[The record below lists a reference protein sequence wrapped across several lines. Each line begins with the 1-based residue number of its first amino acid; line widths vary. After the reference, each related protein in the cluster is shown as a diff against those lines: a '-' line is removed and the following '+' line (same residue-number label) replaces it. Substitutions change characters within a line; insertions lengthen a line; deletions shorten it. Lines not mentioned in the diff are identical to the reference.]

1 MPPVK
6 LGAIIFFSF
15 LPPLVARPFLNKRY
29 IIAALQMVQ
38 PQRAFLLDFSICI
51 FAGILMNG
59 HNYLRYDIPFGF
71 VLSPMIGCLI
81 AGLFIGLDSALA
93 QERHIIVQA
102 IQGQTSDSIP
112 NKLYPVTQKFTLVAV
127 TASALVAIV
136 IILIF
141 ARDIQWLADNIQNAN
156 AIHDVTMTVIIEVF
170 FIVSVLII
178 LIVNL
183 ILSYSKNL
191 QLLFKNETEILVKVS
206 NGDLS
211 GKVPVVTQD
220 EFGFIAGHTNQM
232 IDGLRHRFKLIN
244 SLKLAE
250 EVQQNLLPQSSPFL
264 KGFDIS
270 GSSIYCDQT
279 GGDYYDYFLL
289 PNQSLGVV
297 VADAVGHGIG
307 AAMLMTSVRAFLT
320 SAIQRYQNP
329 AGLIR
334 EVNQYISND
343 CEKSGR
349 FTSMFFVEINPQTK
363 KLTWI
368 RAGHEPP
375 LLYHVETD
383 SFSQLEGAG
392 LVLGID
398 SRYDY
403 EENITQSLTPG
414 DIILIGTDGISEA
427 TNQEGLL
434 FGRERIKQIIRQYAH
449 KTARE
454 IQERLFFE
462 VQNFY
467 GNVHQQDDITLVL
480 IKVREDSK

>member
-1 MPPVK
+1 
-6 LGAIIFFSF
+6 
-15 LPPLVARPFLNKRY
+15 
-29 IIAALQMVQ
+29 
-38 PQRAFLLDFSICI
+38 
-51 FAGILMNG
+51 MNG
-59 HNYLRYDIPFGF
+59 HNLIRYDLPFIYT
-71 VLSPMIGCLI
+71 LSPMIGCII

-93 QERHIIVQA
+93 GERSIILRAMQDQCVA
-102 IQGQTSDSIP
+102 SIP
-112 NKLYPVTQKFTLVAV
+112 EKLFPVTQKFTLVAV
-127 TASALVAIV
+127 TASILVAIV

-141 ARDIQWLADNIQNAN
+141 TRDIQWLADNIQNAN

-191 QLLFKNETEILVKVS
+191 QLLFKNETEILIKVS
-206 NGDLS
+206 SGDLS
-211 GKVPVVTQD
+211 SKVPVVTQD

-232 IDGLRHRFKLIN
+232 IDGLRHRFKLIS

-320 SAIQRYQNP
+320 SAIKRYRNP
-329 AGLIR
+329 ASLIH

-349 FTSMFFVEINPQTK
+349 FTSMFFVEISPQSK

-375 LLYHVETD
+375 LFYHVMTD

-398 SRYDY
+398 SRYEF
-403 EENITQSLTPG
+403 EENITHSLMPG

-434 FGRERIKQIIRQYAH
+434 FGRERIKEIIRQYAN
-449 KTARE
+449 KSARE
-454 IQERLFFE
+454 IQERLFLE

-480 IKVREDSK
+480 IKVKEDPQ